1 MAQCKN
7 VEKKIFEV
15 EDFKVQIK
23 DRDGSNVRD
32 ERELGC
38 TYTKV
43 NAADGNW
50 TVDEWKRKRFEP
62 DMSSGYKVDV
72 LDYDGKVVK
81 GHTKLKTVRTSYL
94 KKERG

>member
-15 EDFKVQIK
+15 EDFKVHIK

-50 TVDEWKRKRFEP
+50 TVD
-62 DMSSGYKVDV
+62 
-72 LDYDGKVVK
+72 
-81 GHTKLKTVRTSYL
+81 
-94 KKERG
+94 